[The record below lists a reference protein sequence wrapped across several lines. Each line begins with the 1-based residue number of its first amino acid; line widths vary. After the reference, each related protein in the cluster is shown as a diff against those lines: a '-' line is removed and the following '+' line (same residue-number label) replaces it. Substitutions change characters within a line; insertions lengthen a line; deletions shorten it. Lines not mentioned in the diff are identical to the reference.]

1 MLHLKRTDP
10 IIRVRYRLQGEN
22 SYCSKIWLK
31 IFLLYMYKSKGLI
44 YFLVYIQNMVSAGKC
59 QLVTMLRTKGG
70 GGGGDSKY
78 SQQVKINKTTCTPPP
93 PIKKKKKEFYLAH
106 SPPLPYKKRDPW
118 ALTVAW
124 VCCNLVEDL

>member
-1 MLHLKRTDP
+1 
-10 IIRVRYRLQGEN
+10 
-22 SYCSKIWLK
+22 
-31 IFLLYMYKSKGLI
+31 MYKSKGLI

-93 PIKKKKKEFYLAH
+93 PIKKKKRILPRPFP
-106 SPPLPYKKRDPW
+106 SPPLQKKRPMG
-118 ALTVAW
+118 LNGRLSMLQP
-124 VCCNLVEDL
+124 C